1 MLAWKVINILN
12 ITMGKCSASGVTLR
26 VGQGLCAVGGAERG
40 GCCIIWVERGGQR
53 RRKLDV
59 GQVRKRTASVVG
71 CWFQWSGQ
79 LLVRRREYAAENRQV
94 QINTLLK
101 SDQLMLMTNEEWRE
115 ILDILCKLL
124 SNTWKLFPIQTTAE
138 ILGLCALGQ
147 QYFCK
152 CFGSTLL
159 LLWWL
164 RYKCKW
170 CLIIV
175 RWFQFKANL
184 IHTCLSDVWQY
195 ALNMKLPVCS

>member
-12 ITMGKCSASGVTLR
+12 ITMGKCSVSGVTLR

-101 SDQLMLMTNEEWRE
+101 SDQLADVNDKWRMKRNTGYLMQITEQHLK
-115 ILDILCKLL
+115 II
-124 SNTWKLFPIQTTAE
+124 SNTNNCRDIRT
-138 ILGLCALGQ
+138 LCIRPAVLLQ
-147 QYFCK
+147 MLWLYTVI
-152 CFGSTLL
+152 TLVAA
-159 LLWWL
+159 
-164 RYKCKW
+164 
-170 CLIIV
+170 I
-175 RWFQFKANL
+175 
-184 IHTCLSDVWQY
+184 
-195 ALNMKLPVCS
+195 